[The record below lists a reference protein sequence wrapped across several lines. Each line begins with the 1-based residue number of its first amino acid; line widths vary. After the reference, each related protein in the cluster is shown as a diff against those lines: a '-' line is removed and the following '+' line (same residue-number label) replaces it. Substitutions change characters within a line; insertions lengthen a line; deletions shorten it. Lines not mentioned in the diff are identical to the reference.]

1 MPSLIQQ
8 KINTRLLLTQIVYQH
23 HVRQQ
28 PLSVVAKEYVF
39 HHLTPNPKHYH
50 RDFFNTMVAFLAEA
64 GPSLEHR
71 LRSHETE
78 HWRYERMDPVLL
90 GILMVGM
97 AELLSQPETPTNV
110 IIHEYIELTK
120 DFLNDKDAKFVH
132 VLLDKTAVDRA
143 LPVSAKG
150 PDDAYKESVDDS
162 LA

>member
-8 KINTRLLLTQIVYQH
+8 KINTRLLLTQILYQH

-28 PLSVVAKEYVF
+28 PLPVVAKEYVF
-39 HHLTPNPKHYH
+39 HHLNANPGHYH
-50 RDFFNTMVAFLAEA
+50 RDFFDTMVTFLSQARDD
-64 GPSLEHR
+64 LEKK
-71 LRSHETE
+71 LRSFETE
-78 HWRYERMDPVLL
+78 HWRYERMDPVLV

-97 AELLSQPETPTNV
+97 AELLAQPETPTNV

-132 VLLDKTAVDRA
+132 VLLDKTVAER
-143 LPVSAKG
+143 PSSPSENITG
-150 PDDAYKESVDDS
+150 MDDS

>member
-28 PLSVVAKEYVF
+28 PLPVVAKEYVF
-39 HHLTPNPKHYH
+39 HHLNANPNHYH
-50 RDFFNTMVAFLAEA
+50 RDFFDTMVAFLSQAR
-64 GPSLEHR
+64 PSLEQK
-71 LRSHETE
+71 LRSYETE
-78 HWRYERMDPVLL
+78 QWRYERMDPVLL

-97 AELLSQPETPTNV
+97 AELLVQPETPTNV
-110 IIHEYIELTK
+110 IINEYIELTK

-132 VLLDKTAVDRA
+132 VLLDKTAVERTGA
-143 LPVSAKG
+143 ANPKS
-150 PDDAYKESVDDS
+150 SDDS